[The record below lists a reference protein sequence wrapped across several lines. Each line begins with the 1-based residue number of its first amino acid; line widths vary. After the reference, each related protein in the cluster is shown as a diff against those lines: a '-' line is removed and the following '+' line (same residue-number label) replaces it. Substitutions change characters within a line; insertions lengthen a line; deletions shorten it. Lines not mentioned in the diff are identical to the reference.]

1 MSQLAVTIDGRRH
14 NVEVDLSRFQEGVY
28 LVTVDGEEIPVT
40 LPDADIPFAQLEWMI
55 VGDRPYELHFD
66 TELSWLRAYSGLHKI
81 DVRDLEAKVMRPASG
96 DGRIKAPIPGL
107 IARLLVDVGDDVVV
121 DQPIAVLEAMKM
133 ENEIRSPTAGKV
145 LSIQVE
151 PGHSVV
157 RSEVLAEI
165 G

>member
-14 NVEVDLSRFQEGVY
+14 NVEIDLSRFQEGVY

-40 LPDADIPFAQLEWMI
+40 LPDADIPFAHLEWMI